1 MRRVRSILTKI
12 AVNAAALWVA
22 TIVVPK
28 VSLSGDGLGK
38 TLGSFLIVGAIVGI
52 VNAVI
57 KPVVK
62 LLAFPFVIV
71 TLGLFTIVVNALML
85 EIVDWASNKIGV
97 SFDSGPFFWSTL
109 AAALVVSLVSW
120 ALSMFVPDGDD

>member
-1 MRRVRSILTKI
+1 MTSILAKI
-12 AVNAAALWVA
+12 AVNAVALWVA

-62 LLAFPFVIV
+62 FLAFPFVIL

-85 EIVDWASNKIGV
+85 EIVDWASNKLGI

-109 AAALVVSLVSW
+109 GAALVVSLVSW
-120 ALSMFVPDGDD
+120 ALNMFVPDESD

>member
-1 MRRVRSILTKI
+1 MTRILAKI

-28 VSLSGDGLGK
+28 VSLSGEGFGK
-38 TLGSFLIVGAIVGI
+38 TLGSFLVVGAIVGV

-62 LLAFPFVIV
+62 FFSFPLVIL
-71 TLGLFTIVVNALML
+71 TLGLFTLVVNALML
-85 EIVDWASNKIGV
+85 EIVDWASNRLGI

-109 AAALVVSLVSW
+109 GAALVISLVSW
-120 ALSMFVPDGDD
+120 ALNMFVPDSDD

>member
-1 MRRVRSILTKI
+1 MTRILAKI
-12 AVNAAALWVA
+12 AVNAGALRVA

-38 TLGSFLIVGAIVGI
+38 TLGSFLIVGAIVGV

-57 KPVVK
+57 KPVVTFF
-62 LLAFPFVIV
+62 AFPFVIL

-85 EIVDWASNKIGV
+85 EIVDWASNKLGI

-109 AAALVVSLVSW
+109 GAALVVSLVSW
-120 ALSMFVPDGDD
+120 ALNTFVPDESD

>member
-1 MRRVRSILTKI
+1 MRSILTKI

-28 VSLSGDGLGK
+28 VSLSSGEGFGK

-62 LLAFPFVIV
+62 FFAFPFVIL

-109 AAALVVSLVSW
+109 AAALVISLVSW

>member
-1 MRRVRSILTKI
+1 MTRILAKI
-12 AVNAAALWVA
+12 AVNAVALWVA

-38 TLGSFLIVGAIVGI
+38 TLGSFLIVGAIVGV

-57 KPVVK
+57 KPVVTFF
-62 LLAFPFVIV
+62 AFPFVIL

-85 EIVDWASNKIGV
+85 EIVDWASNKLGI

-109 AAALVVSLVSW
+109 GAALVVSLVSW
-120 ALSMFVPDGDD
+120 ALNTSVPDESD

>member
-1 MRRVRSILTKI
+1 MTRILAKI
-12 AVNAAALWVA
+12 AVNAVALWVA

-38 TLGSFLIVGAIVGI
+38 TLGSFLIVGAIVGV

-57 KPVVK
+57 KPVVTFF
-62 LLAFPFVIV
+62 AFPFVIL

-85 EIVDWASNKIGV
+85 EIVDWASNKLGI

-109 AAALVVSLVSW
+109 GAALVVSLVSW
-120 ALSMFVPDGDD
+120 ALNTFVPDESD